1 MKNLKKVLALV
12 VAFTMMLSVAAFAS
26 YPDVAEDAAYK
37 GAVDTLSAL
46 DILKGDDQG
55 NFNPDATITRAEF
68 AAVVCRALGLEN
80 SANSAKGATMF
91 TDVPADF
98 WGTGYINLAS
108 QLKVVS
114 GYGDGTFGPN
124 DPVTYEQAVKMLVV
138 ALGYE
143 PMAINKGGWPTGYL
157 VVASTYNMGKGI
169 AAPANSDPAKRSVV
183 AQLAFNALDI
193 PLMEQ
198 TGFGNNI
205 EYTIYDGENNN
216 ARKTLLTNKL
226 GVAKL
231 AGQVLAN
238 EKVAY
243 TGSTTR
249 EGMVKFLYDD
259 NFKNTADDWY
269 LADDVDDDYAGR
281 YVPVAVDAYYGETG
295 ADEYVGFRCV
305 AYVFENAEGDYEIAY
320 IAPQENKNVTVEF
333 EATDI
338 DTATNKDDTDNICY
352 REDADARTPE
362 VVDLASDIYV
372 LWNNISIAGTTNG
385 YVGNESENKG
395 FKDVKT
401 TADALAYLKD
411 ASDAL
416 AAKVVLIDWENDGY
430 FDVVKV
436 SEYQHAVVTEVDANR
451 GRISTIDYQINLKL
465 DEKDVYTS
473 IKDIDGNVVALEDIQ
488 ADDILAM
495 ISDVPNKDARYFEN
509 SLEIVVLPAADY
521 KVNGTVTEE
530 NKNDSADPTIAID
543 GATYE
548 LNAAVDNFNQI
559 QLGSSGDFFLGING
573 KVIGFIGG
581 RGGANGTLGII
592 VQTEEASG
600 GFNNNGTDIKMI
612 NEKGEIVIYTTGDR
626 VKLGGYYDVDE
637 TAAVSRIYT
646 TASVKVAEDALAA
659 ADYAN
664 TNWDGLIADGDTV
677 KVFLESDE
685 MSEELVQGSG
695 ETDAEF
701 AARVALRVVKYKVN
715 SNNEIT
721 ELLPVSDASSED
733 DGFFN
738 VHNAYASEV
747 EYNENLN
754 KLDKALAANAVVLNL
769 DNDDLDK
776 SSVAGVE
783 SLVHDGK
790 YRAILLDEVDKEY
803 AYAILVYD
811 DTAFDNEKGWAVVT
825 AKSNTKVDDEEAVK
839 VTVLEN
845 GEEEAVS
852 LLFTTDC
859 DESANYENLTIGSI
873 INYNAD
879 ANGVVSKYE
888 IVGTMGSSFSL
899 AKGNGV
905 TTTVAG
911 DDIAYYYG
919 FITASRSGKLVV
931 CYDDGDSYELVD
943 FKVGGANQ
951 YWLNN
956 ASTRTRIEVGGF
968 EDGEVAVP
976 ESIIPEDDEDPITE
990 AYVSYVVLRVV
1001 EDELVDIMSIDNRVK
1016 VTISDY
1022 SGLGED
1028 AIDWN

>member
-216 ARKTLLTNKL
+216 ARKTLLTSKL

-231 AGQVLAN
+231 AGQVVAN
-238 EKVAY
+238 EKVSY
-243 TGSTTR
+243 TNASTTR
-249 EGMVKFLYDD
+249 EGMVKFVYDD
-259 NFKNTADDWY
+259 NFKNTSDDWY
-269 LADDVDDDYAGR
+269 LAEDLDDDFAGR
-281 YVPVAVDAYYGETG
+281 YIPVAVDAYYGETG
-295 ADEYVGFRCV
+295 ADDYVGFRCV

-333 EATDI
+333 EAADI
-338 DTATNKDDTDNICY
+338 DTATNKAKVSNICY

-362 VVDLASDIYV
+362 VVDLAMTGTDGDVAAYTV
-372 LWNNISIAGTTNG
+372 LWNN
-385 YVGNESENKG
+385 
-395 FKDVKT
+395 VKAANAAT
-401 TADALAYLKD
+401 ALANLKTNKD
-411 ASDAL
+411 TL
-416 AAKVVLIDWENDGY
+416 AAKVVLVDWENDGY
-430 FDVVKV
+430 FDLIKV
-436 SEYQHAVVTEVDANR
+436 SEYEHAVVTEVDANR
-451 GRISTIDYQINLKL
+451 GRISTIDYTINLKL
-465 DEKDVYTS
+465 DEKGVYTS

-488 ADDILAM
+488 ADDVLAM
-495 ISDVPNKDARYFEN
+495 ISDVPNKSARYFDT

-530 NKNDSADPTIAID
+530 NKNDSADPSIAID
-543 GATYE
+543 GATYS
-548 LNAAVDNFNQI
+548 LNAAVDNFKQI
-559 QLGSSGDFFLGING
+559 QLGSTGDFFLGING
-573 KVIGFIGG
+573 KVVGFIGG

-600 GFNNNGTDIKMI
+600 GFNNNGTDVKMI

-626 VKLGGYYDVDE
+626 IKLGGYYNVADE
-637 TAAVSRIYT
+637 GDPEERIYT
-646 TASVKVAEDALAA
+646 TASVKVAEDALV
-659 ADYAN
+659 ADDFAN
-664 TNWDGLIADGDTV
+664 TNWNGLIADDDTV
-677 KVFLESDE
+677 KEFLESSA
-685 MSEELVQGSG
+685 MSDELVQGSG

-721 ELLPVSDASSED
+721 ELLPVTNKSSED
-733 DGFFN
+733 DGFFDSY
-738 VHNAYASEV
+738 NAYTNVA
-747 EYNENLN
+747 EYNANTN
-754 KLDKALAANAVVLNL
+754 KLDKALAANAVILNL

-776 SSVAGVE
+776 SSVAGID
-783 SLVHDGK
+783 SLVDDGK
-790 YRAILLDEVDKEY
+790 YRAILLDSVDKEY
-803 AYAILVYD
+803 AYAIVVYD
-811 DTAFDNEKGWAVVT
+811 DTAFDNAKGWAVVT

-845 GEEEAVS
+845 GEDEAVS

-859 DESANYENLTIGSI
+859 DEAANYENLTIGSI

-899 AKGNGV
+899 AKGNGEV
-905 TTTVAG
+905 TEIAG
-911 DDIAYYYG
+911 DDVVYYYG
-919 FITASRSGKLVV
+919 FITSSKNGTLVV
-931 CYDDGDSYELVD
+931 CYYDGDSYELVD

-968 EDGEVAVP
+968 EDGEVA
-976 ESIIPEDDEDPITE
+976 IPEYSNEAETK

-1001 EDELVDIMSIDNRVK
+1001 EDELIDIMSIDKRAE
-1016 VTISDY
+1016 VTISNF
-1022 SGLGED
+1022 SGLE
-1028 AIDWN
+1028 IEWK